1 MGRLSKISAFLFIRA
16 YHRAIEKNLSLQELA
31 TELKVT
37 VEYIKYRRGY
47 LEQQLK
53 VKFPLLE
60 HRASM
65 TRKTVELRRMVRA
78 CVKSAALRAQ
88 SEQE

>member
-1 MGRLSKISAFLFIRA
+1 MGRLCKISAFLFIRA
-16 YHRAIEKNLSLQELA
+16 YHRAIEKNLSIQELA
-31 TELKVT
+31 IALKVT
-37 VEYIKYRRGY
+37 VKYIKYRRNY

-53 VKFPLLE
+53 VKFPPLE
-60 HRASM
+60 YRANM

-78 CVKSAALRAQ
+78 CVRSAALRAQ

>member
-1 MGRLSKISAFLFIRA
+1 VGRLSKISAFLFIRA
-16 YHRAIEKNLSLQELA
+16 YHRAIEKNLSIQELA

-37 VEYIKYRRGY
+37 VEYIKYRRAY

-53 VKFPLLE
+53 VKFPSLE
-60 HRASM
+60 HRASP

-78 CVKSAALRAQ
+78 CVRTAALRAQ
-88 SEQE
+88 SDQE

>member
-1 MGRLSKISAFLFIRA
+1 MGRLCKISAFLFIRA
-16 YHRAIEKNLSLQELA
+16 YHRAIEKNLSVQELA

-37 VEYIKYRRGY
+37 AEYVKYRRGY

-53 VKFPLLE
+53 VKFPPLE
-60 HRASM
+60 RKARM
-65 TRKTVELRRMVRA
+65 PRKTVELRRMVRA
-78 CVKSAALRAQ
+78 CVRSAALRTQ

>member
-1 MGRLSKISAFLFIRA
+1 VGRLWKISAFLFIRA
-16 YHRAIEKNLSLQELA
+16 YHRAIEKNLSIQELA

-37 VEYIKYRRGY
+37 VKYVKYRRGY

-53 VKFPLLE
+53 VKFPPLE
-60 HRASM
+60 HKASL
-65 TRKTVELRRMVRA
+65 TRKTVELRRMVSA
-78 CVKSAALRAQ
+78 CVRSAALRAQ